1 MSYLDVDVCC
11 PYFERLDQKTGH
23 ITCEGILPG
32 STVKCHFRNGTTLK
46 DALLKYCCQKGSECP
61 WRHFLDGKYTQ

>member
-11 PYFERLDQKTGH
+11 PYFERLDQQTCH

-32 STVKCHFRNGTTLK
+32 STVKCHFRNGGALK
-46 DALLKYCCQKGSECP
+46 DALRQYCCQKASECP
-61 WRHFLDGKYTQ
+61 WRHFLDGKYT